1 MENEN
6 ILMLNTQVQNNKLF
20 QQVNVIKNENVVEIL
35 KTSSVFEKQNE
46 KRTLKKY
53 IIIKNL
59 FFIFL
64 NLIFINSYSQKN
76 DFSDLNKKTVDKFL
90 TENDGFVLQN
100 PIFQDGFSFYSSK
113 KEDDNGVFR
122 AQICFKNEFPLFY
135 EFSFKQSFSKKDEI
149 VKELKY
155 ELIKALFDDEINYI
169 KQRNIQFEKLT
180 DSEYTTKEYTI
191 NDIKYYEDGKIGEN
205 NDYYYFNRNRVEILD
220 IDKYQ
225 LLKEFN
231 SESGLNI
238 INVSTFNIEDMIKF
252 FIEDLEHHVMD
263 YENNNLDKVDSKKVL
278 NLIGNLNKIQIS
290 ATFEEMNDE
299 TLAISYGI
307 NNDSNIFVKVNPA
320 KWSEASNQ
328 KKWYIIYHELGHD
341 VLNFLHGEGDKM
353 MFNFIDKKYTW
364 GEFFED
370 RKKMFDIYISKKL

>member
-1 MENEN
+1 M
-6 ILMLNTQVQNNKLF
+6 
-20 QQVNVIKNENVVEIL
+20 
-35 KTSSVFEKQNE
+35 
-46 KRTLKKY
+46 Y
-53 IIIKNL
+53 
-59 FFIFL
+59 
-64 NLIFINSYSQKN
+64 Y
-76 DFSDLNKKTVDKFL
+76 
-90 TENDGFVLQN
+90 
-100 PIFQDGFSFYSSK
+100 
-113 KEDDNGVFR
+113 
-122 AQICFKNEFPLFY
+122 
-135 EFSFKQSFSKKDEI
+135 
-149 VKELKY
+149 
-155 ELIKALFDDEINYI
+155 
-169 KQRNIQFEKLT
+169 
-180 DSEYTTKEYTI
+180 
-191 NDIKYYEDGKIGEN
+191 IKYYEDGKIGEN

-225 LLKEFN
+225 LLKNFN

-238 INVSTFNIEDMIKF
+238 INVSTYNIEDMIKL
-252 FIEDLEHHVMD
+252 FIEDLKHHVMD
-263 YENNNLDKVDSKKVL
+263 YESNNLDKVDSKKVL
-278 NLIGNLNKIQIS
+278 NLMGNLNKIQIN
-290 ATFEEMNDE
+290 ATFEEMNNE

>member
-20 QQVNVIKNENVVEIL
+20 QQVNAIKNENVVEIL

-64 NLIFINSYSQKN
+64 NLMFINSYSQKN

-122 AQICFKNEFPLFY
+122 AEICFKNEFPLFY

-169 KQRNIQFEKLT
+169 KQKNIQFEKLT
-180 DSEYTTKEYTI
+180 DTEYITKEYTI

-225 LLKEFN
+225 LLKNFN

-238 INVSTFNIEDMIKF
+238 INVSTYNIEDMIKL
-252 FIEDLEHHVMD
+252 FIEDLKHHVMD
-263 YENNNLDKVDSKKVL
+263 YESNNLDKVDSKKVL
-278 NLIGNLNKIQIS
+278 NLMGNLNKIQIN
-290 ATFEEMNDE
+290 ATFEEMNNE